1 MFRSHFDKKDL
12 DLGMKTAKTC
22 DGIYLVQSLY

>member
-1 MFRSHFDKKDL
+1 MFRSYFDKKDL
-12 DLGMKTAKTC
+12 DLGMKPTKTC